1 MCGLHLIKTMLFLTT
16 HSVNF
21 SYSTACPY
29 WLTKDTQEHTHMHML
44 VYVVVWIVAVAQSHI
59 TSSSLQPHGMQYA
72 WLSCPLPGFPV
83 PSPSPGVYSNSC
95 PLSQCCH
102 PTISSFVSPFSSC
115 LQSFPALG
123 SFSMNQ
129 FFASDGQSIG
139 ASASASVLPVSI
151 QGWFPLGL
159 TGLISLQSKGLSRVF
174 SSITVWKHH
183 FFGAQPSLWSN
194 SHISTWLLEKL

>member
-1 MCGLHLIKTMLFLTT
+1 MLFLTT

-44 VYVVVWIVAVAQSHI
+44 VYVIIWIVVVVQSHI
-59 TSSSLQPHGMQYA
+59 TSNSLQPHGMQHA
-72 WLSCPLPGFPV
+72 WLSCPSPGFPV
-83 PSPSPGVYSNSC
+83 PSPSPRGYSNSC

-139 ASASASVLPVSI
+139 VSPSASVLSMNI
-151 QGWFPLGL
+151 QDWLPLGL
-159 TGLISLQSKGLSRVF
+159 TGLIS
-174 SSITVWKHH
+174 W
-183 FFGAQPSLWSN
+183 QPVIYSLNNNSLCICNMLGIECRSGKIRDKSLPSWSVRKEAPPF
-194 SHISTWLLEKL
+194 L